1 MSFKFDA
8 SKLIKGIAEREIK
21 TRAALG
27 LYADTVAKKMETHA
41 KSNYKWTKN

>member
-27 LYADTVAKKMETHA
+27 LYADTFQYGSTLIPV
-41 KSNYKWTKN
+41 